1 MNSILFLIL
10 CPTLLI
16 SAFRYSRLSLRSS
29 ILRTTNVEEQDSPK
43 ELSWQGIDY
52 QLSQSLLEKRAKR
65 KLGRPLLERGA
76 ETGNSVDSAVTDAE
90 ETEGKEL
97 IEPTNHTLPP
107 NLPNNLNPEL
117 AQVLVSDPLVLQLL
131 RDPRM
136 IEMMQAMTQGGQDSL
151 KKYLGN
157 PDALMLLDQLNAAI
171 SKAMKNKAQP

>member
-16 SAFRYSRLSLRSS
+16 CAFKFPKLSLRFS
-29 ILRTTNVEEQDSPK
+29 ILRTTNVEDPN

-52 QLSQSLLEKRAKR
+52 QLSQSLLEKRTKR
-65 KLGRPLLERGA
+65 KVGRTLLERGA
-76 ETGNSVDSAVTDAE
+76 ETSNSVDSAITDAK
-90 ETEGKEL
+90 ETEGKEVP
-97 IEPTNHTLPP
+97 IEPNHTLPP

-117 AQVLVSDPLVLQLL
+117 AQALVSDPLVLQLL

-136 IEMMQAMTQGGQDSL
+136 IEMMQAMMQGGQDSL

-171 SKAMKNKAQP
+171 SKAMKNKAQS